1 MDKKRETNM
10 DSLKNT
16 CSLCGQIVAKEGKKR
31 HEEWHNAH
39 QPFVARNK
47 IWGKVEWV

>member
-1 MDKKRETNM
+1 MTIRNK
-10 DSLKNT
+10 
-16 CSLCGQIVAKEGKKR
+16 CSFCGQSVSKDGMKR
-31 HEEWHNAH
+31 HEEWHNVH

>member
-1 MDKKRETNM
+1 MTIRNK
-10 DSLKNT
+10 
-16 CSLCGQIVAKEGKKR
+16 CSLCGQTVSKDGMKSN
-31 HEEWHNAH
+31 EEWHNVH